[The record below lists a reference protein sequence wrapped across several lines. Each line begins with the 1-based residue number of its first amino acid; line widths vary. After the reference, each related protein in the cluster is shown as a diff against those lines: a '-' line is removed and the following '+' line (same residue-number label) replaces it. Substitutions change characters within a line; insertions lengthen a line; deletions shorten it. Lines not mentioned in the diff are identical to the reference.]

1 MAIDIKTYDLA
12 VTDAAWDSDE
22 SLKTAI
28 TVSLLSWARAQPGD
42 VVPDAS
48 DLKGVWFDTYATV
61 PGDRFGSRI
70 WILIGQPIN
79 SRTLALFDT
88 LVREA
93 LQWMV
98 DDGIVQEFQVEVEV
112 MGPETVGAKVGIRRI
127 RDTSLT
133 WLDTWQV
140 NLAAI

>member
-1 MAIDIKTYDLA
+1 MAVDVRMYDLSVSNSA
-12 VTDAAWDSDE
+12 LDSDE

-42 VVPDAS
+42 VVPDAE
-48 DLKGVWFDTYATV
+48 DLKGVWFDTYASV
-61 PGDRFGSRI
+61 PGDRFGSRL
-70 WILIGQPIN
+70 WTLIGQPIN
-79 SRTLALFDT
+79 SRLLAQFDE

-93 LQWMV
+93 LQWMI
-98 DDGIVQEFQVEVEV
+98 DDGIIQDLQIVIEVV
-112 MGPETVGAKVGIRRI
+112 GPEMVGAKVGVRRP

-140 NLAAI
+140 NLGSI